1 MKIRVYYE
9 DTDAAGIVYYANYLK
24 FCERARSEIFFEA
37 GMSPQS
43 DEGYFVVKDLEA
55 KYLEPARLG
64 ELLEVKTLLEER
76 KSASVMLR
84 QSVWR
89 KDRLLFEMRIRLAF
103 LKEGRPARIPSS
115 ILKLF
120 SRWEADQG
128 AS

>member
-43 DEGYFVVKDLEA
+43 DDGYFVVKDLEA

-64 ELLEVKTLLEER
+64 ELLEVRTFLEER
-76 KSASVMLR
+76 KSASVVLC
-84 QSVWR
+84 QSIWR
-89 KDRLLFEMRIRLAF
+89 EDRLLFKMRIRLAF
-103 LKEGRPARIPSS
+103 LKEGKPKRIPPS
-115 ILKLF
+115 ILRLF
-120 SRWEADQG
+120 SRWEEDQG
-128 AS
+128 ES